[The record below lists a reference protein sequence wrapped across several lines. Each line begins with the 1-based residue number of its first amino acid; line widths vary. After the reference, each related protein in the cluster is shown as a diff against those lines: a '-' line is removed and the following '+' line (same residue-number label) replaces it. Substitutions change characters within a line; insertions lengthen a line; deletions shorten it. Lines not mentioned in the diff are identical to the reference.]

1 MPTDVTVTEEF
12 PAAAAT
18 VYALITDADFLQAR
32 MVAGGGID
40 PKVISVDTADGVTTV
55 VTRQSIPADALPSM
69 VASMLGG
76 DPVTERTEA
85 WRAVDSD
92 GTAYAA
98 DFSLTVKGAPATIK
112 GTMTLSAAGAGSA
125 LAVNG
130 TATVPIPM
138 FGAKL
143 EAVISEQIGTIL
155 SVEGDYTRSRLA

>member
-85 WRAVDSD
+85 WRANGD
-92 GTAYAA
+92 GYAA